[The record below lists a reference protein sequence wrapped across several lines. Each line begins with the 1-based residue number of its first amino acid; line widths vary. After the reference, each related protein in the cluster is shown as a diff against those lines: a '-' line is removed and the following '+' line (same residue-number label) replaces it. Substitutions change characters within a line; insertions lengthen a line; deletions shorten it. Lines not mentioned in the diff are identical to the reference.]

1 MLLLSRQEGE
11 SIFISPSEDANLSMT
26 LGELFAE
33 GALELAVTEIKGGR
47 VKIGLDAPKEL
58 LIMRGEIFD

>member
-11 SIFISPSEDANLSMT
+11 SIFILPSDAADLSIT
-26 LGELFAE
+26 LGELFSD
-33 GALELAVTEIKGGR
+33 GVLELAIKEIKGGR

-58 LIMRGEIFD
+58 LIMRGEIA